1 MTQTIKDLT
10 AIINDINSLE
20 ELATHT
26 VNADGRKGVQLAIS
40 RRRKQLLAKEQ
51 LQQKYITMSKYE
63 QSILNQQPNALIC
76 GIDEVGRGPLAG
88 PVVACATI
96 LNSGHHYLGLD
107 DSKKMT
113 AAKREQLNE
122 ALKSNVRDYAFGIAT
137 AQEIDELNIYQ
148 ATKVAMQ
155 RAIDNLTV
163 KPTHLLIDA
172 MELNNNIPQ
181 QAIIKGDAK
190 SVSIAAASVMA
201 KVYRDHYMTDLAQQY
216 PDYGFD
222 KNAGYGT
229 KQHLTAIDTV
239 GIMAEHRKSFEPI
252 KSIVSNE
259 KVE

>member
-1 MTQTIKDLT
+1 MTQTIKELA
-10 AIINDINSLE
+10 AIINRINSLE
-20 ELATHT
+20 ELAAHT
-26 VNADGRKGVQLAIS
+26 VITDERKGVQSAIK
-40 RRRKQLLAKEQ
+40 RRRKQLLALEQ
-51 LQQKYITMSKYE
+51 LQQKYIVMSEYE
-63 QSILNQQPNALIC
+63 QTILEEQPNAIIC

-96 LNSGHHYLGLD
+96 LNSEHNYLGLD
-107 DSKKMT
+107 DSKKIS
-113 AAKREQLNE
+113 APKRKQLNE
-122 ALKSNVRDYAFGIAT
+122 ELTANVRDFAYGIAT

-172 MELNNNIPQ
+172 MVLDNDIPQ
-181 QAIIKGDAK
+181 QSIIKGDAK

-201 KVYRDHYMTDLAQQY
+201 KVYRDNYMSELAMRY

-229 KQHLTAIDTV
+229 KQHLAAIDTV
-239 GIMAEHRKSFEPI
+239 GIMNEHRKSFEPI
-252 KSIVSNE
+252 KSIVFNG
-259 KVE
+259 KVK